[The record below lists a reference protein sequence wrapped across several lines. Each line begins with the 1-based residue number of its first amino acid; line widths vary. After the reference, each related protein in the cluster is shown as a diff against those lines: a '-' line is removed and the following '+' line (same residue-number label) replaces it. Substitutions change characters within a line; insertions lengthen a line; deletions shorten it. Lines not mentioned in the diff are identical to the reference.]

1 MFRTWRSC
9 TARSAAGTARRVTFL
24 ADHIDSGITALHIHQ
39 SEDELLCPKLI
50 ERVPEQARW
59 PSTGQ

>member
-1 MFRTWRSC
+1 
-9 TARSAAGTARRVTFL
+9 VTFL